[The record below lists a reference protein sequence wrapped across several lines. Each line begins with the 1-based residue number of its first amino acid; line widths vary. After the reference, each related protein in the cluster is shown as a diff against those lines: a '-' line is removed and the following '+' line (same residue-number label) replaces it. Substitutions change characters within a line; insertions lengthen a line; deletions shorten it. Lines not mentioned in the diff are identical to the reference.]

1 MRDGDGGSDVSDGG
15 DADGSRIGG
24 VTARGGGDKQTSAVI
39 VESIYRIIPEL

>member
-24 VTARGGGDKQTSAVI
+24 VTDRGGGDKQTSAVI